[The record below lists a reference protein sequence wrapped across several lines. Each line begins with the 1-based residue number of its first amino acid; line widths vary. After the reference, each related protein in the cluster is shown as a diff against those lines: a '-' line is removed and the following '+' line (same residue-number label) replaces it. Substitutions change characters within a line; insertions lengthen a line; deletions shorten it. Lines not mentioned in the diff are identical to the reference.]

1 MKKLIT
7 FFVNDVKISET
18 DNIPEE
24 IEILNFGTEEPLNG
38 AVKRAKSKYSLIAS
52 GEITCDNLTDFFA
65 ELDKVN
71 ADIVSFDNG
80 YLIKTALIKGV
91 PSRLCFDGYCAEVY
105 AVMDAKSIIKL
116 KTAPFTI
123 KKDRTEYS
131 KDEAVKITA
140 SLDEF
145 KKVKSKLAK
154 DVYAFTA
161 EIICARLC
169 DFYLSALFAIKDGN
183 ADVTEI
189 KEFDLKLKENIVLYL
204 TMEKRFTALDLKK
217 LRACGFKIGFWD
229 YRKIKKLR

>member
-1 MKKLIT
+1 
-7 FFVNDVKISET
+7 
-18 DNIPEE
+18 
-24 IEILNFGTEEPLNG
+24 
-38 AVKRAKSKYSLIAS
+38 
-52 GEITCDNLTDFFA
+52 
-65 ELDKVN
+65 
-71 ADIVSFDNG
+71 
-80 YLIKTALIKGV
+80 
-91 PSRLCFDGYCAEVY
+91 
-105 AVMDAKSIIKL
+105 MDAKSIIKL